1 MLSQGDT
8 VDTSLVG
15 RYKIDHCLSFSAWI
29 NWSSQCNIFL
39 IIIAMIHDL
48 GREDDAHVAEV
59 DVDCAEIL
67 SVARTS
73 GKD

>member
-1 MLSQGDT
+1 MEPETHLVSLTKQLKP
-8 VDTSLVG
+8 VAQQTSHV
-15 RYKIDHCLSFSAWI
+15 
-29 NWSSQCNIFL
+29 
-39 IIIAMIHDL
+39 IIIVNIVFLDNNL